1 MDIVSF
7 FIGFL
12 VAALLS
18 TVIFYYIYDHT
29 EKSFTKRF
37 LKLLEEKRGVE
48 EQLGA
53 YRRKLHEGEIEI
65 IRLREQLAFSEEK
78 LNYLSGQ
85 RETMKK
91 EFETIAREVID
102 QRSKRQ
108 QDSIKDLL
116 APFSENI
123 RNFQQKVESF
133 YIEESRERFS
143 LVKEIQ
149 ALKTLNERLSQDAL
163 NLTSALKG
171 DNKLQGNW
179 GELILEKVLESSG
192 LVKGREYEIQKGYR
206 DEAGKLYKPDVI
218 VHLPDNKD
226 VVIDSKLSLK
236 AYEAYHS
243 ATDEAEKA
251 RHLKSHIDSILV
263 HIKGLSQK
271 RYESLEGVRSLD
283 FVLMFIPIEAAFM
296 TALSG
301 DKHLYEKA
309 YQKNIILVSPST
321 LLAVLRTIEHAW
333 RYEYQNKN
341 AKEIAKRAGDLYDK
355 FNGFLESMH
364 TIEKSL
370 HKAQHAYEDAFKKLS
385 SGKGNLISRAE
396 ALKAME
402 GVERKR
408 SIGRSETGKED

>member
-7 FIGFL
+7 LIGFL
-12 VAALLS
+12 AAVFISIVL
-18 TVIFYYIYDHT
+18 FYLVYDHAQ
-29 EKSFTKRF
+29 KRFTKR
-37 LKLLEEKRGVE
+37 LLALFEEKRGVQTE
-48 EQLGA
+48 RDSLSKRLQEAQIDLIGLKEQL
-53 YRRKLHEGEIEI
+53 R
-65 IRLREQLAFSEEK
+65 FSEEK
-78 LNYLSGQ
+78 LAYLTEQ
-85 RETMKK
+85 RDGMKR
-91 EFETIAREVID
+91 EFETIAREVME
-102 QRSKRQ
+102 QRAKKEQ
-108 QDSIKDLL
+108 ESIRDLL
-116 APFSENI
+116 TPFSENI
-123 RNFQQKVESF
+123 RHFQQKVESF
-133 YIEESRERFS
+133 YIEESKERFS

-149 ALKTLNERLSQDAL
+149 ALKSLNERLSQDAL

-171 DNKLQGNW
+171 DNRLQGNW

-206 DEAGKLYKPDVI
+206 DEEGKLYKPDVI

-243 ATDEAEKA
+243 AVDEQSKA
-251 RHLKSHIDSILV
+251 HHLKAHVDSILM

-271 RYESLEGVRSLD
+271 RYERLKEVRSLD

-296 TALSG
+296 AALSA

-341 AKEIAKRAGDLYDK
+341 AREIAKRAGDLYDK
-355 FNGFLESMH
+355 FNGFLESMQ

-370 HKAQHAYEDAFKKLS
+370 HKAQSAYDDAFKKLS

-396 ALKAME
+396 ALKKLE
-402 GVERKR
+402 GVERKG
-408 SIGRSETGKED
+408 SLGRK